1 MKDGVNNPSIAS
13 AMSSSGSIRFRLM
26 RVRCWIFLLLLQ
38 SDGFLNVFFDVF
50 VDSRRIS
57 VSHSMI
63 IMPHHSVGFALKSTF
78 VILVITFANLIFVD
92 STDLSL
98 LCIEGHI
105 YIYGLYLKKRTL

>member
-1 MKDGVNNPSIAS
+1 M
-13 AMSSSGSIRFRLM
+13 F
-26 RVRCWIFLLLLQ
+26 
-38 SDGFLNVFFDVF
+38 FFDVF

-63 IMPHHSVGFALKSTF
+63 IMLHHSVGFALKSTF

-105 YIYGLYLKKRTL
+105 YIWSIFEEKNVVRK